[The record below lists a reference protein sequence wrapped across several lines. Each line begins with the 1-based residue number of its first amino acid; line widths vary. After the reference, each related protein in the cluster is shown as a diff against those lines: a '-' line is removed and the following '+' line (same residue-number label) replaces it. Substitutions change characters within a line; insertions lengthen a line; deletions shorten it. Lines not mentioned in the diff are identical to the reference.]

1 MINNKYVLNST
12 LGINKIERIS
22 LKDIIRTFSFP
33 NEIEIKLNKNKI
45 SLDVDLKYSGLE
57 VYYTLH
63 YFVENLDKPDDQ
75 SLIFS
80 LEKLYLSEKESIKIG
95 EELKIVLSKIR
106 KYLKKNKKKSDF
118 EYIEDKYDV
127 RYLFDDGNI
136 DLFFDKCGYK
146 KILRTIMI
154 SLPYED
160 IIDDNKILEE
170 IKDVMELRNTIK
182 KMFF

>member
-1 MINNKYVLNST
+1 MINDKYMLNPT
-12 LGINKIERIS
+12 LGINGIERIS

-33 NEIEIKLNKNKI
+33 NEIEIKLDKNKI
-45 SLDVDLKYSGLE
+45 NLDVNLKYDGLE
-57 VYYTLH
+57 IYYTLNC
-63 YFVENLDKPDDQ
+63 FVENLDKPEDQ
-75 SLIFS
+75 SLTFS

-95 EELKIVLSKIR
+95 DDIRKVLPKIK

-118 EYIEDKYDV
+118 ECIEDEYDV
-127 RYLFDDGNI
+127 RYLFDDSRI
-136 DLFFDKCGYK
+136 DLFFDRYGYK
-146 KILRTIMI
+146 KILETIMI

-170 IKDVMELRNTIK
+170 IKDVMELRDKIK